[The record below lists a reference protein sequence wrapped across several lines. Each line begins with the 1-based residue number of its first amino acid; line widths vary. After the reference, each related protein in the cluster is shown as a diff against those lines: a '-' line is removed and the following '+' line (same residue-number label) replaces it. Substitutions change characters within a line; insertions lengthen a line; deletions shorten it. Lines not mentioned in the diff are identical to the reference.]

1 MEATRQKARLLW
13 VGDLPAP
20 AKLREAAAD
29 RWVVARY
36 RRGYPLAP
44 QLDNADVAVLQ
55 IDGQAPGDG
64 RCGKVLQ
71 ELADDSAIT
80 IVLLPEDA
88 AAAWN
93 ATPQQDHRFIALSQD
108 LPTEELKAKLAAIA
122 DLKSILSRLR
132 ADLALARSHSDL
144 AGETVANF
152 NEEMRL
158 AARLQHDFLPRRLP
172 TVGPVR
178 FGALYRP
185 ASWVSGDMYDIV
197 RLDEMHV
204 GFYVADVV
212 GHGMPAALLTMFIKK
227 ALQTKQIVGHSY
239 EIIPPHVSLA
249 ELNTDICEQKL
260 TSCQFCTAVYCVLD
274 TQSLTLEY
282 SRAGHPQP
290 VLFRRDGT
298 FERLSGPGS
307 LLGIFPGEQYV
318 SCEVNLH
325 PGDRVVVYSD
335 GAEDLFRGPKGSP
348 PADLARVLAPL
359 AALPCE
365 ELLLRLTE
373 RIDTLLADAD
383 PEDDITV
390 VIADIAN

>member
-1 MEATRQKARLLW
+1 METTQEKARLLW

-29 RWVVARY
+29 QWVFARY

-44 QLDNADVAVLQ
+44 QLDNVDVAVLQ
-55 IDGQAPGDG
+55 IDGQSPGDE
-64 RCGKVLQ
+64 RCGKILQ
-71 ELADDSAIT
+71 ELGDDSAIT
-80 IVLLPEDA
+80 IVLLPEEA

-93 ATPQQDHRFIALSQD
+93 ATPQPDHRFIALSQD

-122 DLKSILSRLR
+122 ELKPILSRMR
-132 ADLALARSHSDL
+132 ADLALARSHSDRVG
-144 AGETVANF
+144 AAVANF

-158 AARLQHDFLPRRLP
+158 AARLQRDFLPRRLP
-172 TVGPVR
+172 EVGPVR
-178 FGALYRP
+178 FGALFRP

-197 RLDEMHV
+197 RLDETHV

-227 ALQTKQIVGHSY
+227 AMQTKQIVGHSY

-249 ELNTDICEQKL
+249 GLNTDICEQKL
-260 TSCQFCTAVYCVLD
+260 SSCQFCTAAYCVLD
-274 TQSLTLEY
+274 TESLTLVY

-298 FERLSGPGS
+298 SERLSGPGS

-318 SCEVNLH
+318 SCELQLY
-325 PGDRVVVYSD
+325 PGDRLVVYSD

-359 AALPCE
+359 SALPRE
-365 ELLLRLTE
+365 ELLLQLTE
-373 RIDTLLADAD
+373 HIDARLADAD

-390 VIADIAN
+390 VIADIGN

>member
-1 MEATRQKARLLW
+1 MEATKQNARLLW

-20 AKLREAAAD
+20 ANLREAAAD

-44 QLDNADVAVLQ
+44 QLDEADVVVLQ
-55 IDGQAPGDG
+55 IDGQAPQDG
-64 RCGKVLQ
+64 RCGKILE

-93 ATPQQDHRFIALSQD
+93 ATPQPQD
-108 LPTEELKAKLAAIA
+108 LPTEQLKAKLEAIA
-122 DLKSILSRLR
+122 DLRPILSHLR
-132 ADLALARSHSDL
+132 ADLAAARSHSDQ
-144 AGETVANF
+144 AGATMANF

-158 AARLQHDFLPRRLP
+158 AARLQRDFLPRRLP
-172 TVGPVR
+172 VVGPVR

-197 RLDEMHV
+197 RLDETHV

-239 EIIPPHVSLA
+239 KIIPPHVSMA
-249 ELNTDICEQKL
+249 ELNTDICEQGL
-260 TSCQFCTAVYCVLD
+260 SSCQFCTAAYCVLD
-274 TQSLTLEY
+274 TDSLTLHY

-290 VLFRRDGT
+290 LLFRRDGT

-318 SCEVNLH
+318 SCEVALH

-359 AALPCE
+359 SALPCE
-365 ELLLRLTE
+365 ELLLQLTE
-373 RIDTLLADAD
+373 RIDVRLADAA

-390 VIADIAN
+390 VIADIAC